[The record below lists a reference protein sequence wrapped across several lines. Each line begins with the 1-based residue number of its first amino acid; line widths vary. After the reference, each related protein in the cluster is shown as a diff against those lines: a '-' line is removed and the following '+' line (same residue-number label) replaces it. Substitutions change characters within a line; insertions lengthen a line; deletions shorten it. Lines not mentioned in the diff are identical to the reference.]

1 MKRLTLLGSTGSIG
15 TSTLAVV
22 AANPE
27 LYQVVALVAGQNV
40 ALMAEQ
46 CQQFQPRYAA
56 MSDETAAS
64 ALRERLR
71 ALNINTEVLSG
82 VQAAC
87 ELAALDEVDQVMA
100 AIVGASGL
108 QPTLAA
114 IRAGKTVLLANKES
128 LVTCG
133 RLFMEA
139 VRQYQAQLLPVD
151 SEHNAI
157 FQSLPASIQ
166 HQLGY
171 ASLRENGI
179 DSILLTGSGGP
190 FRDTPLADLAMMS
203 PDQACAHP
211 NWSMGRKISVDS
223 ATMMNKGLE
232 YIEARWLFNATDAQI
247 EVILHPQS
255 VIHSMVR
262 YCDGSVLAQLGSPD
276 MRTPIAHT
284 MAWPARIAAGVTPL
298 DFTRMKALTFAEPD
312 YVRYPCLKLAIDA
325 CNAGQAATT
334 TLNAANE
341 IAVAA
346 FLQHQIRFTDIAA
359 LNSEILAALSCSE
372 PGTIEDVLE
381 IDRLAR
387 ERAQALLPRFC
398 FAGS

>member
-27 LYQVVALVAGQNV
+27 LYQVTALVAGQNV
-40 ALMAEQ
+40 ALMTEQ
-46 CQQFQPRYAA
+46 CQQFTPRYAA
-56 MSDETAAS
+56 MADDAS
-64 ALRERLR
+64 ATALRERLR
-71 ALNINTEVLSG
+71 ALNIKTEVLSG

-87 ELAALDEVDQVMA
+87 ELAALDDVDQVMA

-108 QPTLAA
+108 PPTLAA

-139 VRQYQAQLLPVD
+139 VRHHQAQLLPVD

-171 ASLRENGI
+171 ADLRESGI
-179 DSILLTGSGGP
+179 ESILLTGSGGP

-232 YIEARWLFNATDAQI
+232 YIEARWLFNASAAQM

-276 MRTPIAHT
+276 MRTPIAHS
-284 MAWPARIAAGVTPL
+284 MAWPARITAGVTPL

-312 YVRYPCLKLAIDA
+312 YERYPCLKLAIDA
-325 CNAGQAATT
+325 CSAGQAATT
-334 TLNAANE
+334 MLNAANE
-341 IAVAA
+341 VAVAA
-346 FLQHQIRFTDIAA
+346 FLQHQIRFTAIAA
-359 LNSEILAALSCSE
+359 INSEVLASLTCQE
-372 PGTIEDVLE
+372 PGSIDDVLE

-387 ERAQALLPRFC
+387 NRATELLPRFHL
-398 FAGS
+398 AG